1 MTVPAPDWMPRA
13 RQLADQLLTAGK
25 LCSAAWWEAVCAVPR
40 HEFVPEVFRQDHAA
54 YDATWSRLDTT
65 TEQGRAHWLDQVYSN
80 TALLT
85 ALAQTPELTT
95 ARSSSSMP
103 GLMTRMLET
112 LDVREGHR
120 VLEIGTGT
128 GYNAGLLC
136 HRLTDTNV
144 FSVDIEPDLVELARQ
159 RLARLGYHPTLVAA
173 DGAAGLPDHAPFDRI
188 IATCAVPALPWAWVT
203 QTRPG
208 GIILTDLKTSLGAGS
223 LVHLTRQTDRAE
235 GRFDPTYAGFMR
247 MRHHPA
253 NHAPLPHRPRRNRSW
268 EPEHRTT
275 TLDPRTPWDSP
286 LVWFLASFHLG
297 TDVSLGY
304 CRFTDGKPTATSITT
319 DDGSWAEVTLT
330 SAHGVYQVAE
340 AGPRQIWRTLEH
352 AHTLWGKLDHP
363 GWDRFGLTVTEHHQ
377 HVWLDAP
384 TSPHTWPLASGGA
397 FVKDGIKAE
406 SGMD

>member
-1 MTVPAPDWMPRA
+1 VP
-13 RQLADQLLTAGK
+13 T
-25 LCSAAWWEAVCAVPR
+25 
-40 HEFVPEVFRQDHAA
+40 
-54 YDATWSRLDTT
+54 
-65 TEQGRAHWLDQVYSN
+65 
-80 TALLT
+80 
-85 ALAQTPELTT
+85 
-95 ARSSSSMP
+95 
-103 GLMTRMLET
+103 
-112 LDVREGHR
+112 
-120 VLEIGTGT
+120 
-128 GYNAGLLC
+128 
-136 HRLTDTNV
+136 
-144 FSVDIEPDLVELARQ
+144 
-159 RLARLGYHPTLVAA
+159 
-173 DGAAGLPDHAPFDRI
+173 
-188 IATCAVPALPWAWVT
+188 LPWAWVR

-208 GIILTDLKTSLGAGS
+208 GIILTDLKTTLGAGS
-223 LVHLTRQTDRAE
+223 LVRLTRHADRAE

-268 EPEHRTT
+268 DPEHRTP

-286 LVWFLASFHLG
+286 LVGFLASFHRG

-304 CRFTDGKPTATSITT
+304 RRFTDGKPTATSITT
-319 DDGSWAEVTLT
+319 DDGSWAEVTLA
-330 SAHGVYQVAE
+330 SAGGVYQVAE

-352 AHTLWGKLDHP
+352 AHALWGELDHP